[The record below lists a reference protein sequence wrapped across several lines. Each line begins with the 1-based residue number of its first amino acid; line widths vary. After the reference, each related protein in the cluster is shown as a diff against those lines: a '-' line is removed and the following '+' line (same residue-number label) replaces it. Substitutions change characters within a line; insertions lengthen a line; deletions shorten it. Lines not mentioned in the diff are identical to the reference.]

1 MDLGEKKDN
10 AVPNA
15 AEDTAISG
23 VPKPVQIDN
32 TIEELVYDAAKAAA
46 QKAQEPFRNS
56 DVARGYGAAK
66 NFTRIPAVEAQKLF
80 SDIGTKAIADK
91 EVFGASAQ
99 NSSLRPYFVRTGS
112 SMRSI
117 RGAEA

>member
-32 TIEELVYDAAKAAA
+32 TIAEL
-46 QKAQEPFRNS
+46 E
-56 DVARGYGAAK
+56 
-66 NFTRIPAVEAQKLF
+66 
-80 SDIGTKAIADK
+80 
-91 EVFGASAQ
+91 
-99 NSSLRPYFVRTGS
+99 
-112 SMRSI
+112 
-117 RGAEA
+117 